1 MFEVRRL
8 RAASATLLMV
18 AAVATYMA
26 LITPLLTRLEV
37 LTGLAVGA
45 FLAGGAAVAFAD
57 RALSVPAASSVGR
70 APARPTPTLVILEVA
85 ALLGALGLAP
95 FLIGND
101 WDPDLLFALLA
112 FSVISD
118 LLAVPGHGFRISGSF
133 LALVLAMVFLGGG
146 PACVIGVLTIFA
158 GWVRWRESPHFL
170 LNNLLTYTLF
180 PLLGG
185 WAFQA
190 MVAATDL
197 SRRGS
202 VFPIAVFALFWVSLG
217 LNFLMSAGYS
227 AYVERTGIAEK
238 ARLLVPILPGE
249 TMSAL
254 IAVGLMFLYVHAGL
268 PALALFAVVLTLFEF
283 MLSLLLASQ
292 ERCEA
297 LELRTKQLES
307 FQVGT
312 LSTVLRM
319 VDMRDDLT
327 ARHSASV
334 AFYARATARRLGYD
348 EGDQELVH
356 VAALLHDIGKFVL
369 ADRILMANVPL
380 QEADWIA
387 IRRHPVVG
395 ARLVSSLEGYGPV
408 AEIILRHH
416 ERIDGSGYP
425 EGLSGDEIPPLAQ
438 IIAVAESYDA
448 MTTRDSYRA
457 RVSPEQ
463 ALAEL
468 RRVAGRQFDALIVE
482 GFARVIEAELAT
494 HNEEPAADYE
504 KILDEEAE
512 AAAVQAEL
520 AGERIP
526 HRPGRGLLVAA

>member
-1 MFEVRRL
+1 
-8 RAASATLLMV
+8 MV
-18 AAVATYMA
+18 VAVATYMA

-37 LTGLAVGA
+37 LAGLAVGA

-57 RALSVPAASSVGR
+57 RALSVPAASSDER
-70 APARPTPTLVILEVA
+70 APTRPTPTVVILEVA

-101 WDPDLLFALLA
+101 WDLGLLLALLV

-118 LLAVPGHGFRISGSF
+118 QLAVPGHGFRISGSF

-146 PACVIGVLTIFA
+146 PACVLGVLTIFA
-158 GWVRWRESPHFL
+158 GWIRWRERPHFL
-170 LNNLLTYTLF
+170 LNNLLTYALF

-190 MVAATDL
+190 MVTATDL
-197 SRRGS
+197 SQRGS
-202 VFPIAVFALFWVSLG
+202 VFAIAVFALFWVSLG

-238 ARLLVPILPGE
+238 ARLLLLPVLQGE
-249 TMSAL
+249 TVSAL
-254 IAVGLMFLYVHAGL
+254 IAVGLVFLYVQVGL
-268 PALALFAVVLTLFEF
+268 SALVLFAVVLTLFEY
-283 MLSLLLASQ
+283 MLSLLLVSQ

-297 LELRTKQLES
+297 LELRTKQLQS

-312 LSTVLRM
+312 LSTLLRM

-348 EGDQELVH
+348 ERDQELVH

-369 ADRILMANVPL
+369 ADRILNANVPL
-380 QEADWIA
+380 READWIA

-425 EGLSGDEIPPLAQ
+425 AGLSGDEIPPLAQ

-448 MTTRDSYRA
+448 MTTRDSYRTP
-457 RVSPEQ
+457 VSPEE

-468 RRVAGRQFDALIVE
+468 RRVAGRQFDASIVE

-494 HNEEPAADYE
+494 HTEEPAADYE
-504 KILDEEAE
+504 QILEEEAE
-512 AAAVQAEL
+512 AAAAQAEL
-520 AGERIP
+520 AGEQIP
-526 HRPGRGLLVAA
+526 HRLGRGLLVAA